1 MLHSTTTT
9 SQPSTKS
16 LLYITTFARVYTP
29 DAHNESL
36 ARSLAQKFSNDTND
50 DSYKQLSWT
59 KDSCC
64 TPLQNQLC
72 NSSLGFNKGGL
83 KARPC

>member
-16 LLYITTFARVYTP
+16 LLYITTFARMYTP

-36 ARSLAQKFSNDTND
+36 ARSLAQKFSNDIND

-59 KDSCC
+59 KLLLSGK
-64 TPLQNQLC
+64 TQKSIKILPE
-72 NSSLGFNKGGL
+72 
-83 KARPC
+83 AP

>member
-16 LLYITTFARVYTP
+16 LLYITTFARMYTP

-72 NSSLGFNKGGL
+72 NKKCG
-83 KARPC
+83 